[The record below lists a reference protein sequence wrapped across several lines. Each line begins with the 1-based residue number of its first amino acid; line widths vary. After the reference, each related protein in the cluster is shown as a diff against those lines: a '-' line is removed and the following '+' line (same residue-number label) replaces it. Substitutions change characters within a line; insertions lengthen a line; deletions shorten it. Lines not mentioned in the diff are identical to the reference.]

1 MDGAVSLLVPNGF
14 TKMVARSHAV
24 CHVVTSLA
32 KMVAKSHVASI
43 LMSSPAKMAATTFL
57 QGELSPK

>member
-1 MDGAVSLLVPNGF
+1 MVLFLCWYQMVTF

-24 CHVVTSLA
+24 CHVVASLA

-43 LMSSPAKMAATTFL
+43 LMSSSAKMAATTFL